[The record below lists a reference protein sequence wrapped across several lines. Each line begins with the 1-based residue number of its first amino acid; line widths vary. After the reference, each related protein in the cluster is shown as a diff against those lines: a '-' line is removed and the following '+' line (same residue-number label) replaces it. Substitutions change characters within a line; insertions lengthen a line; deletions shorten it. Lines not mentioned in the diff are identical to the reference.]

1 MIVRTVRS
9 SCVSGW
15 FRTVIRGSP
24 VVIIAGITSF
34 EALVFRGAPD
44 ETAATYRVLVSQR
57 FRRHAHNVLMPDPFH
72 ALVLMNLLFV
82 VGAWCLA
89 RPSYAA
95 AAVLV
100 ANSVAWALWNQ
111 PIEGRVLVSFSIEHG
126 ITESDMLSVL
136 AVVIAT
142 VTVYRSRVRSRRSDE
157 EALSSAGDGQLDR
170 R

>member
-1 MIVRTVRS
+1 MATRTPNDR
-9 SCVSGW
+9 C
-15 FRTVIRGSP
+15 RP
-24 VVIIAGITSF
+24 A
-34 EALVFRGAPD
+34 APGC
-44 ETAATYRVLVSQR
+44 T
-57 FRRHAHNVLMPDPFH
+57 HNDLMPDPFH
-72 ALVLMNLLFV
+72 ALILMNLLFV

-89 RPSYAA
+89 RPSYGA

-142 VTVYRSRVRSRRSDE
+142 ITVYRSRVRSRRSDE
-157 EALSSAGDGQLDR
+157 EAHSSSGDGQLNR

>member
-1 MIVRTVRS
+1 
-9 SCVSGW
+9 
-15 FRTVIRGSP
+15 
-24 VVIIAGITSF
+24 
-34 EALVFRGAPD
+34 
-44 ETAATYRVLVSQR
+44 
-57 FRRHAHNVLMPDPFH
+57 MPDPFH

-89 RPSYAA
+89 RPSYGA

-100 ANSVAWALWNQ
+100 VTGVAWALWNQ
-111 PIEGRVLVSFSIEHG
+111 PIEGRVLMSFNIEHG

-142 VTVYRSRVRSRRSDE
+142 ITVYRARLRSRRPGDE
-157 EALSSAGDGQLDR
+157 VVSSARDGPLNR

>member
-1 MIVRTVRS
+1 
-9 SCVSGW
+9 
-15 FRTVIRGSP
+15 
-24 VVIIAGITSF
+24 
-34 EALVFRGAPD
+34 
-44 ETAATYRVLVSQR
+44 
-57 FRRHAHNVLMPDPFH
+57 MPDPFH

-82 VGAWCLA
+82 VGAWCFA
-89 RPSYAA
+89 RPSYTA

-100 ANSVAWALWNQ
+100 VNSVAWALWNQ

-142 VTVYRSRVRSRRSDE
+142 ITVYRTRVSSRQPGDSVV
-157 EALSSAGDGQLDR
+157 ASAGDGRLHR

>member
-1 MIVRTVRS
+1 
-9 SCVSGW
+9 
-15 FRTVIRGSP
+15 
-24 VVIIAGITSF
+24 
-34 EALVFRGAPD
+34 
-44 ETAATYRVLVSQR
+44 
-57 FRRHAHNVLMPDPFH
+57 MPDPFH

-111 PIEGRVLVSFSIEHG
+111 PIEGRVLVSFNIEHG

-142 VTVYRSRVRSRRSDE
+142 ITIYRSRVRSRRSDE
-157 EALSSAGDGQLDR
+157 EALSSAGDERLNR